1 MLITTVFT
9 YSCAARSGSQWF
21 SEPRQ
26 ARGLPGAKS
35 RAWSASFDRS
45 RRAFVRN
52 KNPRAVVGTPG
63 GSGRRGRG
71 RWGGW
76 ECPAAPQGGRKKPL
90 YSRRAAVRDA
100 QKRCANQ
107 RGSLTRPRV
116 RLALH
121 APDACFTPWRRAE
134 WQVGPLRGSGPSRI
148 PFACCLPFIRASPF
162 RRSSVLEA
170 SVPSPPFIAR
180 ACGTREMNPIR
191 SRESDLDQL
200 HPMLAPQFR
209 HL

>member
-1 MLITTVFT
+1 MRRATRPSKVLGTRAGSRCPRSEVAGQVRRSHPFT
-9 YSCAARSGSQWF
+9 PPHSCAT
-21 SEPRQ
+21 
-26 ARGLPGAKS
+26 
-35 RAWSASFDRS
+35 
-45 RRAFVRN
+45 

-76 ECPAAPQGGRKKPL
+76 ECPAAPQGGRKKPP

-170 SVPSPPFIAR
+170 SVPTPPFIAR
-180 ACGTREMNPIR
+180 ACGTREVNPTR
-191 SRESDLDQL
+191 SRESGLDQL

>member
-1 MLITTVFT
+1 MPPG
-9 YSCAARSGSQWF
+9 ARPGVVLNKK
-21 SEPRQ
+21 PPGRGGH
-26 ARGLPGAKS
+26 ARGFREARPQAMGWVGMPGGLAG
-35 RAWSASFDRS
+35 WTQEASF
-45 RRAFVRN
+45 
-52 KNPRAVVGTPG
+52 
-63 GSGRRGRG
+63 
-71 RWGGW
+71 
-76 ECPAAPQGGRKKPL
+76 
-90 YSRRAAVRDA
+90 SRRAAVRDA

-170 SVPSPPFIAR
+170 SVPAPPFIAR

-191 SRESDLDQL
+191 SVESEIDQL